1 MIPKRCLALLLMP
14 SLILSGLGA
23 PALAATQETLPA
35 GSGDTTFTLPESQRR
50 IEVASYVP
58 EGADARTP
66 TVFVLTGLKR
76 NADDY
81 RDAWI
86 DAADEYGFTIVVP
99 HFSQRDYPGVAG
111 YNLGNLTNADGKPN
125 PPEAWS
131 FSVIDT
137 LFSQMQA
144 SGQTER
150 KHYYLFGH
158 SAGCQFVHRML
169 TFVPQSRV
177 KAAICSAAGW
187 WTLPDTDNEWPYG
200 LKDAPVTVDRDAQR
214 QLAGLNL
221 LVTVGA
227 EDTDPWHKYLR
238 RSYQA
243 MAQGNNRVERAWVY
257 YKTAEQKANRYGF
270 DFHWAFQTVPGVGHD
285 NAGIAPFAAE
295 QFEAFE
301 HGGAFNVTTPE
312 TPPDSTPRS

>member
-1 MIPKRCLALLLMP
+1 MTPRRYLALWLVFA
-14 SLILSGLGA
+14 SLSV
-23 PALAATQETLPA
+23 PPLATAQDSLPD
-35 GSGDTTFTLPESQRR
+35 GSGDTLITLPDGQRE
-50 IEVASYVP
+50 IEVFSYVP
-58 EGADARTP
+58 QGADAQTP

-86 DAADEYGFTIVVP
+86 DAADEYGFTIIVP
-99 HFSQRDYPGVAG
+99 RFSKQVYPGVSG
-111 YNLGNLTNADGKPN
+111 YNLGNLTTPDGKPN

-131 FSVIDT
+131 FSVIDA
-137 LFSQMQA
+137 LFGELQK

-150 KHYYLFGH
+150 QHYYLFGH

-200 LKDAPVTVDRDAQR
+200 LKDAPVEVDRDAQR
-214 QLAGLNL
+214 QLTGLNL

-227 EDTDPWHKYLR
+227 EDTDPWHRYLR

-243 MAQGNNRVERAWVY
+243 MAQGNNRVERAWNY

-295 QFEAFE
+295 QFAAFE
-301 HGGAFNVTTPE
+301 RDGAFDVDTPA
-312 TPPDSTPRS
+312 TPPDSESRN